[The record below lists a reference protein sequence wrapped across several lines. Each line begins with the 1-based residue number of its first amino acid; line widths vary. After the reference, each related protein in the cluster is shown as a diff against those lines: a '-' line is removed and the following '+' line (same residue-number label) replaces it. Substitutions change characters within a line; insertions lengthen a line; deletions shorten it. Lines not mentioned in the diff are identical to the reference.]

1 MNYQLE
7 SIDKELKKS
16 KEDKSQDIINLKKQ
30 IEVMNAEREYN
41 FRKYNKLNVFKI
53 ETDIEAKQQELEKL
67 ETSLDTIPSDVKFK
81 IYSTKDDINITEREI
96 EYFENKKKKDL
107 ERIARNIKK
116 AELERN
122 DLINRSDIKSPVE
135 GLVANMIYD
144 VY

>member
-1 MNYQLE
+1 LNYQLE